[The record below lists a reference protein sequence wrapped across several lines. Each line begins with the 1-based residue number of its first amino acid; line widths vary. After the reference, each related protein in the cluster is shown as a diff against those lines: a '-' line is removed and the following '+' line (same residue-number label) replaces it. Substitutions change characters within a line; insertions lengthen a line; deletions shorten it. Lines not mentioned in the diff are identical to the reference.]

1 MLSLRQLQKQVSCLC
16 KNWLKKKAYKM
27 IHKSLINS
35 LLILIFSV
43 LTFSAFGQE
52 ADIAAGK
59 ALFKAQCNQCHAKD
73 MKSKLT
79 GPALG
84 GVEERWAEY
93 PREDLYTWI
102 RNSQAMIGAGHPR
115 AVELWNEWKPT
126 IMNPFPALT
135 DAEMDNVLAYIDIV
149 YTGKDKIGGGG
160 PAEIVCVTPDEVGSD
175 NKLMY
180 GVLLFILALLAVVL
194 ARIIAN
200 LNYLNESEGGKVPA
214 RRKTLVDILT
224 SKGVIGFVLFAV
236 VVIGGFSTVNNAIEL
251 GRQQGYQ
258 PDQPIAFSH
267 AIHACEQKIEC
278 QYCHDGARRSKHSV
292 IPAANTC
299 MNCHKAVKNGSRY
312 GTAELTKIYASV
324 GYDPSTD
331 KYVEDYE
338 EMEEADQMK
347 IFKKWIADQ
356 AISNGETAEEAETAA
371 ENQWEDIKESLTDY
385 ETGDSSVAGAIE
397 WVKIH
402 NLPDHVY
409 FNHAQHVSVGK
420 IACQQCHGKVEGMD
434 VVQQYAPLS
443 MGWCIN
449 CHRQTEVKFADNDYY
464 NSYEIYHEQMKNGE
478 RDKVTVEE
486 VGGLEC
492 AKCHY

>member
-1 MLSLRQLQKQVSCLC
+1 
-16 KNWLKKKAYKM
+16 M
-27 IHKSLINS
+27 IHKSLINN

-84 GVEERWAEY
+84 GVEERWADY
-93 PREDLYTWI
+93 PREDLYAWI
-102 RNSQAMIGAGHPR
+102 RNSQAMISAGHPR
-115 AVELWNEWKPT
+115 ATELWNEWKPT

-135 DAEMDNVLAYIDIV
+135 DAEMENVLAYIDCQ
-149 YTGKDKIGGGG
+149 YKGTCGGG
-160 PAEIVCVTPDEVGSD
+160 PVVAEVAPCVTPEEAGSD

-180 GVLLFILALLAVVL
+180 GVLLFILALLAIVL

-224 SKGVIGFVLFAV
+224 SKGVIGFALFAL

-299 MNCHKAVKNGSRY
+299 MNCHKAVKVGSRY

-324 GYDPSTD
+324 GYDPTTD
-331 KYVEDYE
+331 KYIEDYTDLTE
-338 EMEEADQMK
+338 EEQKA
-347 IFKKWIADQ
+347 IFAPWIANEATKSGGTSQ
-356 AISNGETAEEAETAA
+356 EAENAV
-371 ENQWEDIKESLTDY
+371 EEQWENIKESLTDY
-385 ETGDSSVAGAIE
+385 ESGDSSIAGAIE

>member
-1 MLSLRQLQKQVSCLC
+1 
-16 KNWLKKKAYKM
+16 
-27 IHKSLINS
+27 
-35 LLILIFSV
+35 
-43 LTFSAFGQE
+43 
-52 ADIAAGK
+52 
-59 ALFKAQCNQCHAKD
+59 
-73 MKSKLT
+73 
-79 GPALG
+79 
-84 GVEERWAEY
+84 
-93 PREDLYTWI
+93 
-102 RNSQAMIGAGHPR
+102 
-115 AVELWNEWKPT
+115 
-126 IMNPFPALT
+126 
-135 DAEMDNVLAYIDIV
+135 
-149 YTGKDKIGGGG
+149 
-160 PAEIVCVTPDEVGSD
+160 
-175 NKLMY
+175 
-180 GVLLFILALLAVVL
+180 
-194 ARIIAN
+194 
-200 LNYLNESEGGKVPA
+200 
-214 RRKTLVDILT
+214 LVDILT
-224 SKGVIGFVLFAV
+224 SKGVIGFALFAL

-299 MNCHKAVKNGSRY
+299 MNCHKAVKVGSRY

-324 GYDPSTD
+324 GYDPTTD
-331 KYVEDYE
+331 KYIEDYSE
-338 EMEEADQMK
+338 LTMEEQKA
-347 IFKKWIADQ
+347 IFAPWIANE
-356 AISNGETAEEAETAA
+356 ATKGGGTTEEAENAV
-371 ENQWEDIKESLTDY
+371 EEQWNNIKESLTDF
-385 ETGDSSVAGAIE
+385 ESGDSTIAGPIE

-464 NSYEIYHEQMKNGE
+464 NSYEIYNEQMKNGE